1 MSGGFYMLKISEL
14 REKEVINL
22 YNGQR
27 LGYIY
32 DFDIDLEK
40 GVITGIVIPSEGK
53 VLSFFSKSNDVF
65 VSWDKIIKIGSDTI
79 LVNLRDE

>member
-1 MSGGFYMLKISEL
+1 MLKISDL

-22 YNGQR
+22 YNGER

-40 GVITGIVIPSEGK
+40 GIITGIIIPSEGK
-53 VLSFFSKSNDVF
+53 VLSFFSKNQDIYVN
-65 VSWDKIIKIGSDTI
+65 WNKIIKIGSDTI

>member
-1 MSGGFYMLKISEL
+1 MLKISEL

-22 YNGQR
+22 YNGER

-40 GVITGIVIPSEGK
+40 GIITGVVIPSEGK
-53 VLSFFSKSNDVF
+53 VLSFFSKNHDIIIG
-65 VSWDKIIKIGSDTI
+65 WNKIIKIGSDTI
-79 LVNLRDE
+79 LVNLKDES

>member
-1 MSGGFYMLKISEL
+1 MLKISEL